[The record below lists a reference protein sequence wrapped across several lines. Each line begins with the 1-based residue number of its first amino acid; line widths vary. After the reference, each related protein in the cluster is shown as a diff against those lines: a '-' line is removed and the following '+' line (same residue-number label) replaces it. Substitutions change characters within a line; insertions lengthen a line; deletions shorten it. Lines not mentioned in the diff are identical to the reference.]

1 MTYDKFRKVVL
12 CGKWKLDWEKIRS
25 SRLIGTFNAYDFS
38 KNQLV
43 VRTQDQMDEDFLV
56 ACVSLPMWFPPVTIG
71 NDRYI
76 DAVYLT
82 DANLMEAI
90 SRGANEL
97 WIIGQ

>member
-1 MTYDKFRKVVL
+1 
-12 CGKWKLDWEKIRS
+12 
-25 SRLIGTFNAYDFS
+25 
-38 KNQLV
+38 
-43 VRTQDQMDEDFLV
+43 MDEDFLV